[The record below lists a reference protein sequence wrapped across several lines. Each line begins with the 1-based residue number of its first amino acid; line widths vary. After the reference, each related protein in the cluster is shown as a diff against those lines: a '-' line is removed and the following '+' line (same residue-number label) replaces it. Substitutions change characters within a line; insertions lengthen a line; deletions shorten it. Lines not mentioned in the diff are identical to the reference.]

1 MVVLSYPVL
10 WFQEVRLRVTV
21 ESIGQSVIG
30 WRSIFPERFIIFAKI
45 KGLGITCSN
54 IYTRTTEPLLTA
66 FDYKQIV
73 GPLVLLERDFC
84 PRVVNRSLFM
94 LTLPENM
101 LF

>member
-21 ESIGQSVIG
+21 ESLGQRVIG
-30 WRSIFPERFIIFAKI
+30 WRSIFLEQFIIFAKI

-54 IYTRTTEPLLTA
+54 IFTRTTEPLLTA
-66 FDYKQIV
+66 FDDKEVV
-73 GPLVLLERDFC
+73 GPLILLEREVC

-94 LTLPENM
+94 LILPENM